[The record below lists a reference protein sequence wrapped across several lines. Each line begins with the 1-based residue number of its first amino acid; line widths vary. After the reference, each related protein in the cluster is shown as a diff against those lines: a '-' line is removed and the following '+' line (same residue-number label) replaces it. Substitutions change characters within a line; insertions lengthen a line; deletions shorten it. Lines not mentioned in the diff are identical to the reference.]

1 MTVRPTRF
9 IVLASITGLI
19 GLSSLGTAVAQDL
32 TTSYTEPVDP
42 LAFAPAAEPVI
53 EVPVQDNAM
62 GQSINLEALADMR
75 GGADI
80 VENDILLEGRVED
93 NTANRVVTGN
103 NALGGGSFV
112 NSNGINTVIQNT
124 GANVLIQNGMI
135 VNVQF
140 ADPTP

>member
-1 MTVRPTRF
+1 MRPTRF

-19 GLSSLGTAVAQDL
+19 GLSSLGTVIAQDL
-32 TTSYTEPVDP
+32 TTSYTGPAEP
-42 LAFAPAAEPVI
+42 LALAPATEPVI
-53 EVPVQDNAM
+53 EATAQDSAM
-62 GQSINLEALADMR
+62 GQSIDLEALADMR

-80 VENDILLEGRVED
+80 VENDVLLEGRVED

-103 NALGGGSFV
+103 NALSGGSFV